1 MSPFSFRSRIVA
13 GKSLEMIDTAD
24 IQPNPNQPRR
34 IFDEYELNCL
44 AESIRASGLLQP
56 ITVRKLRTGYQII
69 SGERRLRAS
78 RMAGLRQIPCIV
90 QDSDE
95 SQSALLALVENL
107 QRSDLS
113 LFEEAEAI
121 SALIQNFGLNQQ
133 EAARRLGIAQSTL
146 SNKLRLLTLTPEQR
160 KRISAAGL
168 TERHARALLR
178 IESTDD
184 RDHVLDKIIAEQM
197 NVSDTD
203 KYITEW
209 LAPRENVASMPR
221 RVAVVGDVRLFLNS
235 LTKMVDHMRMSG
247 VDAKTNKHE
256 TDDYIEYT
264 VKIPKRRGSA

>member
-1 MSPFSFRSRIVA
+1 MSPFSFRSRTVA

-34 IFDEYELNCL
+34 IFDEYELSSL

-56 ITVRKLRTGYQII
+56 ITVRRLRAGYQII

-90 QDSDE
+90 QDSDDSE
-95 SQSALLALVENL
+95 SALLALVENL

-121 SALIQNFGLNQQ
+121 AALIRNYGLNQQ

-146 SNKLRLLTLTPEQR
+146 SNKLRLLALTADQR
-160 KRISAAGL
+160 SRITAAGL

-178 IESTDD
+178 IDCANQRD
-184 RDHVLDKIIAEQM
+184 RALDKIIAEQM
-197 NVSDTD
+197 NVSAADQYVNELLT
-203 KYITEW
+203 
-209 LAPRENVASMPR
+209 PHENVTAMPR

-235 LTKMVDHMRMSG
+235 LSKMVDHMRMSG
-247 VDAKTNKHE
+247 VDAKTNKSE
-256 TDDYIEYT
+256 TEEYIEYT
-264 VKIPKRRGSA
+264 VRIPKRRGTA